1 MITAKFYNANID
13 LCHTFQVYACDIK
26 PAARKLALELGAV
39 EAFDLLTLDKKIK
52 EGFTPDITIDFA
64 VTSQSK
70 LSLYGPR
77 HHNDR
82 ANLRFHFS

>member
-1 MITAKFYNANID
+1 MITAEFYNAITE

-52 EGFTPDITIDFA
+52 EGFTVDVTIDFA
-64 VTSQSK
+64 VTSQSGHF
-70 LSLYGPR
+70 LLHST
-77 HHNDR
+77 
-82 ANLRFHFS
+82 LR

>member
-1 MITAKFYNANID
+1 MSTAKFSNGITE

-52 EGFTPDITIDFA
+52 EGFTVDVTIDFA

-70 LSLYGPR
+70 FSLVWS
-77 HHNDR
+77 
-82 ANLRFHFS
+82 AS